1 GSRGR
6 TLPVGKA
13 REDPRT
19 MKPFENIARKMKE
32 FFAALKSKFD
42 KGGSYTGTPDDG
54 SEEPQQDVDDL

>member
-1 GSRGR
+1 
-6 TLPVGKA
+6 
-13 REDPRT
+13 

-32 FFAALKSKFD
+32 FFVALKSKFD